1 VAGTLDRRI
10 APDFALDLL
19 RIRQALPAPL
29 PPALLL
35 LALWLLAALAGCGAA
50 SGSRSGADAG
60 RLEPGDHRIEI
71 AAGGRQRSYLVH
83 LPPQAAAGTPL
94 PLLLNFHGAASNAA
108 GQQRFSRLNDL
119 ADRAGFLVVYPDG
132 TGRFKRFLTW
142 NAGTCCGSAM
152 LQRVDDVGFTV
163 AVLDDCARRMAVDRR
178 RVYATGMS
186 NGAMMAHR
194 LAAEVPERIAAIA
207 PVAGGMV
214 YQRFRPG
221 LTVPVL
227 QIHSV
232 DDPRALYH
240 GGLGPAFPGTD
251 DRVLHPDV
259 EEMMRR
265 WADHDGCT
273 AAPRVVATLH
283 SPDGQTSTHLVWS
296 SCRDGA
302 EVALWRLTGAGHVW
316 PGVPAHRPRLL
327 GTDTTILDADQAI
340 WDFVSRF
347 HR

>member
-1 VAGTLDRRI
+1 VADTFDRRI
-10 APDFALDLL
+10 APDLALDPL
-19 RIRQALPAPL
+19 RIRHTVPASLPAL
-29 PPALLL
+29 FL
-35 LALWLLAALAGCGAA
+35 LALWLLAALAGCRAA
-50 SGSRSGADAG
+50 SGSSGVDAG
-60 RLEPGDHRIEI
+60 RLAPGDHRIEI
-71 AAGGRQRSYLVH
+71 AAGGRLRSYLVH

-119 ADRAGFLVVYPDG
+119 ADRVGFLVVYPDG
-132 TGRFKRFLTW
+132 TGRFKHFLTW

-186 NGAMMAHR
+186 NGALMAHR
-194 LAAEVPERIAAIA
+194 LAAEIPERIAAIA
-207 PVAGGMV
+207 PVAGGMM
-214 YQRFRPG
+214 YQRFLPG

-251 DRVLHPDV
+251 DRVLHPDI
-259 EEMMRR
+259 EETMRH
-265 WADHDGCT
+265 WADHDGC
-273 AAPRVVATLH
+273 AASPRVVATLH
-283 SPDGQTSTHLVWS
+283 APDGQTATHLVWS
-296 SCRDGA
+296 SCRDGT

-316 PGVPAHRPRLL
+316 PGVPAHLPRFL